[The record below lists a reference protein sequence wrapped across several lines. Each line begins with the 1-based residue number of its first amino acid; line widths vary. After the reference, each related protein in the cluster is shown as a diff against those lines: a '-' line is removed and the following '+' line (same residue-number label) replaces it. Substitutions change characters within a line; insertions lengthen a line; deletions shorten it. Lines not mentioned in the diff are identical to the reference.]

1 MHRPSNAAATCLL
14 LLFASSCARWSQVE
28 EPALGDSSAPAPA
41 PEADAGVPD
50 AEPPKL
56 RAARRVLDTA
66 LTDSEGAPLGTLE
79 DLWIVATSGDV
90 AGVVVAPPA
99 DREEATIVAAYGAL
113 TWKRD
118 GAAALA
124 PVTASAAAE
133 FFETRDYSEL
143 FVDQAASAVDGE
155 ITQIDSLAIG
165 ASQAFILKVRDEDNL
180 LHRVFVEPA
189 HLVARIVTALEV
201 GGSVQAE
208 GVLTRDGT
216 GKLLIAGALGRG
228 ERTLTFRGPGGA
240 IRWDALAEPF
250 QSARD
255 LLGRSVRLTDG
266 TEVPIHGWLLDW
278 ASGRVVFLVVDVDG
292 VERALPWSRVR
303 RVGKGLEFQSDR
315 PSLAA
320 LSAVSPEGLAPEL

>member
-1 MHRPSNAAATCLL
+1 M
-14 LLFASSCARWSQVE
+14 E
-28 EPALGDSSAPAPA
+28 EPALGDSSAPTPA
-41 PEADAGVPD
+41 PEAGAGVPD

-56 RAARRVLDTA
+56 RAARRVLDAA
-66 LTDSEGAPLGTLE
+66 LTDSEGSPLGTLE

-99 DREEATIVAAYGAL
+99 EREEATIVAAYGAL
-113 TWKRD
+113 TWERD
-118 GAAALA
+118 GAASLA
-124 PVTASAAAE
+124 PGTVAAE

-143 FVDQAASAVDGE
+143 FVDQEVSAVDGE

-165 ASQAFILKVRDEDNL
+165 GSQAFILKVRDEDNL

-189 HLVARIVTALEV
+189 HLVARIVTTLEA

-216 GKLLIAGALGRG
+216 GKLLIAAALGRG

-266 TEVPIHGWLLDW
+266 SEVPIHGWLLDW

-320 LSAVSPEGLAPEL
+320 LSAVGPEGLAPEL